1 MKKNNTLLAVML
13 LLLVLYPDFKQKA
26 FIDNKA
32 QTEYTEYYDQMMQ
45 KGSFTDEEIQEFK
58 SKSDEYEE
66 REDSYLSEGVV
77 FAALLSFLYYTVFLS
92 LVFFF
97 FKARDYV
104 SFALVVI
111 MTFSLMLL

>member
-1 MKKNNTLLAVML
+1 MLAVML

-77 FAALLSFLYYTVFLS
+77 FAALLSFSILHRVFLS
-92 LVFFF
+92 LVFFSF
-97 FKARDYV
+97 FQSKGLRIVCFGCHYDI
-104 SFALVVI
+104 FR
-111 MTFSLMLL
+111 